1 MRVEFGAA
9 GSARPEPAT
18 VSFAQVKAYE
28 TAVARMVELQLP
40 PYVKII
46 ASHARR
52 FARFH
57 VVVFLAQH
65 DNIHVV
71 RRVENEVS
79 ANLKPVVAPV
89 VAALGNYKTP
99 PFGVGVGKIQYRI
112 FHAAH
117 PSAAV
122 QVERA
127 AGGVDRHRLYNRH
140 RVIIQPPNP
149 VEYYIG
155 GRRNFGGHFASVGQP
170 PTVGKIQILGGIVKI
185 IGIRIHLLGKS
196 AGNGGKRN
204 RRRNNAQKQIN
215 EFHKLSVIRVKFYSG
230 YERNSDMLINL

>member
-1 MRVEFGAA
+1 MRVEFGVA
-9 GSARPEPAT
+9 GSARPEPAA
-18 VSFAQVKAYE
+18 VSFAQIKAYE

-57 VVVFLAQH
+57 VVVFLARH

-79 ANLKPVVAPV
+79 ANLKPVVAPA
-89 VAALGNYKTP
+89 VAALGNYQTP
-99 PFGVGVGKIQYRI
+99 PVHVGIREIQNRI
-112 FHAAH
+112 LNAAH
-117 PSAAV
+117 PTAAV
-122 QVERA
+122 QVKRA

-155 GRRNFGGHFASVGQP
+155 GRRNVG
-170 PTVGKIQILGGIVKI
+170 
-185 IGIRIHLLGKS
+185 
-196 AGNGGKRN
+196 
-204 RRRNNAQKQIN
+204 
-215 EFHKLSVIRVKFYSG
+215 
-230 YERNSDMLINL
+230 

>member
-1 MRVEFGAA
+1 
-9 GSARPEPAT
+9 
-18 VSFAQVKAYE
+18 
-28 TAVARMVELQLP
+28 MVELQLP

-46 ASHARR
+46 VAHRR
-52 FARFH
+52 RRAGIH
-57 VVVFLAQH
+57 VVVFLARH

-79 ANLKPVVAPV
+79 ANLKPVVAHV
-89 VAALGNYKTP
+89 VAALGNYQTP
-99 PFGVGVGKIQYRI
+99 PVNVGIREIQNRI
-112 FHAAH
+112 LNAAH
-117 PSAAV
+117 PSVAV

-140 RVIIQPPNP
+140 RVIIQPPNL

-155 GRRNFGGHFASVGQP
+155 GRRNVGGNFASVGQP
-170 PTVGKIQILGGIVKI
+170 PTVGKIQILAGIVKI
-185 IGIRIHLLGKS
+185 LRIRIYLLGKS

-215 EFHKLSVIRVKFYSG
+215 EFHKLPVIRVKFYSG
-230 YERNSDMLINL
+230 YEHNSDMSINL